1 MVDKLKEI
9 PGKILEWWNKF
20 TNKQK
25 TIIVAMVAAVV
36 FTFAIIVYVFS
47 RPQYVRLDT
56 YDTSQ
61 EAAKVIDI
69 LKDAGIIYKE
79 SPDLRTIEVESSQLA
94 HANYALAASGYTPGD
109 LAYDDIVKVGMSTTS
124 ADRENMVT
132 VFLQKQIEEALKTV
146 NQVRDATV
154 IINRPPQLGTLT
166 AQNQEA
172 YASVQL
178 ELDGT
183 GTFTATH
190 AATMARSVAN
200 MLGNPTTANI
210 TIWDQDSN
218 LLFAGGDDY
227 SAAGM
232 ANSMQELKDQM
243 ESMVSNQVK
252 TVLYGTKQYSMIA
265 VSSHLDIDFASYEET
280 RKEYYANDDRTEGM
294 LAERDRFTSE
304 STNGIAGTPGTD
316 SNGGD
321 LTGYVNPDYSRS
333 ESSQEETSEKFLPNE
348 WMQYVQKTA
357 GAFVDYSKSSMSI
370 SMITYREYYEDR
382 VRRQGLLDGSTTWE
396 DFKEEHRQDVRT
408 EVPLEYYEMA
418 ANATGISADRI
429 TIIAYESPI
438 FHDKEGIQVSGT
450 DVLSIVMIVLILALL
465 GFVILRSMVSRKAA
479 SEEEE
484 LSVESMLQSNPE
496 PVIDDIDV
504 ETKSE
509 TRKMI
514 EKFVDENPE
523 AAANLLRN
531 WLNEDWN

>member
-1 MVDKLKEI
+1 MLDKLKEI

-25 TIIVAMVAAVV
+25 TVIVAMVAAVV

-47 RPQYVRLDT
+47 RPNYVRLDT
-56 YDTSQ
+56 YETSQ
-61 EAAKVIDI
+61 EASKVIDI
-69 LKDAGIIYKE
+69 LNAAGVTHKE
-79 SPDLRTIEVESSQLA
+79 SADLLTIDVESSQIA
-94 HANYALAASGYTPGD
+94 QANYALAAAGYTPGD
-109 LAYDDIVKVGMSTTS
+109 LAYEDVVKVGMSTTS
-124 ADRENMVT
+124 ADRETMT
-132 VFLQKQIEEALKTV
+132 TIFLQKQIEEALKTV

-154 IINRPPQLGTLT
+154 IINRPPQLGTLA
-166 AQNQEA
+166 AQNQETS
-172 YASVQL
+172 ASVQL
-178 ELDGT
+178 TLD

-190 AATMARSVAN
+190 AATMAKSVAN
-200 MLGNPTTANI
+200 MLGCSTTANI
-210 TIWDQDSN
+210 TIWDQDAN
-218 LLFAGGDDY
+218 ILFAGGDDY
-227 SAAGM
+227 TAAGM
-232 ANSMQELKDQM
+232 ANNMQELKDQM
-243 ESMVSNQVK
+243 ESMTSNQVK
-252 TVLYGTKQYSMIA
+252 QVLYGTKQYNMISVA
-265 VSSHLDIDFASYEET
+265 PHLAIDFASYEET
-280 RKEYYANDDRTEGM
+280 RKEYYANDGRTEGM
-294 LAERDRFTSE
+294 LAERDKFNSE
-304 STNGIAGTPGTD
+304 STNGIAGSPGTD

-321 LTGYVNPDYSRS
+321 LTDYVSPDFSNS

-348 WMQYVQKTA
+348 WIQYMQKTA
-357 GAFVDYSKSSMSI
+357 GAFVDYSSSSMSI

-396 DFKEEHRQDVRT
+396 DFKEENRQDVRM
-408 EVPLEYYEMA
+408 EVPQEYYEMA
-418 ANATGISADRI
+418 ANATGISADKI

-438 FHDKEGIQVSGT
+438 FYDREGIHISGT

-465 GFVILRSMVSRKAA
+465 GFVILRSMISRKAA

-504 ETKSE
+504 EAKSE

>member
-1 MVDKLKEI
+1 MLDKLKEI
-9 PGKILEWWNKF
+9 PGKILEWWNRF

-56 YDTSQ
+56 YETSQ
-61 EAAKVIDI
+61 EASKVIDI
-69 LKDAGIIYKE
+69 LKAAGITYKE
-79 SPDLRTIEVESSQLA
+79 SPDLLTIDVESSQLA
-94 HANYALAASGYTPGD
+94 QANYALAAGGYTPGD
-109 LAYDDIVKVGMSTTS
+109 LAYDDVVKVGMSTTS

-132 VFLQKQIEEALKTV
+132 VFLQKQIEDALKTV

-154 IINRPPQLGTLT
+154 IINRPPQLGTLA
-166 AQNQEA
+166 AQNQETS
-172 YASVQL
+172 ASVQL
-178 ELDGT
+178 VLDSNS
-183 GTFTATH
+183 TFTATH

-200 MLGNPTTANI
+200 MLGCSTTANI
-210 TIWDQDSN
+210 TIWDQDAN
-218 LLFAGGDDY
+218 ILFAGGDDY

-232 ANSMQELKDQM
+232 ASSLQELQDQM
-243 ESMVSNQVK
+243 EAMKSNQVRQ
-252 TVLYGTKQYSMIA
+252 VLYGTKQYDMISVA
-265 VSSHLDIDFASYEET
+265 SHLNIDFASYEET

-294 LAERDRFTSE
+294 LAQRDKFSSE
-304 STNGIAGTPGTD
+304 SINGIAGSPGTD

-321 LTGYVNPDYSRS
+321 LTGYVAPDYST
-333 ESSQEETSEKFLPNE
+333 SQATQDETSEKFLPNE
-348 WMQYVQKTA
+348 WSQYIQKTA
-357 GAFVDYSKSSMSI
+357 GAFVDYSTSSMAI
-370 SMITYREYYEDR
+370 SLITYREYYEDR

-396 DFKEEHRQDVRT
+396 DFKEEHRQNVRT
-408 EVPLEYYEMA
+408 EVPREYYEMA

-438 FHDKEGIQVSGT
+438 FYDKEGVNISGT

-496 PVIDDIDV
+496 VIDDIDV

-509 TRKMI
+509 VRLMI